1 MSNYNRNLLVVIKD
15 HFLNERAIEKQMDCL
30 NELLAHVEGPEEFCL
45 AHELVNRNF
54 ITRKREKI
62 LNESRHFHLRPFRFL
77 INKN

>member
-1 MSNYNRNLLVVIKD
+1 
-15 HFLNERAIEKQMDCL
+15 MDCL